1 MSVLLDANV
10 LIALA
15 VKNHAFH
22 PQAQA
27 WFATLKEPF
36 ATCAITQGA
45 LLRVLLAQ
53 KIVNNAEQAWAQLQR
68 IQSVRTAQSQHEFW
82 PQSENY
88 LSVSTRGILG
98 HKQITDA
105 YLAQLARA
113 RGAKIATFD
122 QGLAALNLDCAL
134 LIRAI

>member
-15 VKNHAFH
+15 IKNHAFH
-22 PQAQA
+22 LQAEA
-27 WFATLKEPF
+27 WFSRLEEPF

-53 KIVNNAEQAWAQLQR
+53 KIVNNADQAWAQLQR
-68 IQSVRTAQSQHEFW
+68 IQSVRTAHSHHEFW

-88 LSVSTRGILG
+88 LAVSTRGILG
-98 HKQITDA
+98 HKQVTDA

-122 QGLAALNLDCAL
+122 QCLAALNPDCAL
-134 LIRAI
+134 LISAI